1 MTSDA
6 AAAQGGGTPG
16 PGTPKQERPSL
27 WKAYTAASGLIGTAG
42 ALAGFTGKTGFG
54 AIFIVVIAFIAIT
67 VIILGFMAVYSYVK
81 TNTTVRNRQVHITI
95 PLAVGVSLALLAA
108 GTGVAYGAAQHKQ
121 PPISIPPPT
130 STPASSGAPHTS
142 ASPPGT
148 PPASVPATQ
157 SATHEPTEPS
167 LTLTDPNS
175 TNVVSE
181 AFSPDGET
189 VAVADVNGGAFLY
202 STATGDYL
210 SALYSPNHQ
219 SLWSVAFS
227 QNGTMLAIG
236 TGRNNHWDDGS
247 VYLWTTGAAPKLVAS
262 LKDPEGGLVG
272 AAAFSPNGRF
282 LVWSDNQGAV
292 YVYNIAA
299 RTTQTL
305 QPIAKG
311 AGYGVDGLVFSPSG
325 GLLAGSGSNGTTYVW
340 TVGTWKPFG
349 GSLSG
354 PNNQS
359 ANGLAFSPDGTMLA
373 VADSTGTVDLWSLA
387 SGQVSKVFRAP
398 SGAALQ
404 DVVFTPDGAALIA
417 TASSGSNPHAS
428 TICAWNVATT
438 RLIGRPLQDPVTDG
452 LDRLAISPNGKT
464 LAVGDGNAHTY
475 LWNLNWLG

>member
-1 MTSDA
+1 M
-6 AAAQGGGTPG
+6 
-16 PGTPKQERPSL
+16 
-27 WKAYTAASGLIGTAG
+27 WKAYTITSGVIGPAG
-42 ALAGFTGKTGFG
+42 GLVAFTGKTGFG
-54 AIFIVVIAFIAIT
+54 AVFIVAIALVAA
-67 VIILGFMAVYSYVK
+67 VVVVLGCMAGYSYIK
-81 TNTTVRNRQVHITI
+81 SNTSAPNRQLHFTI
-95 PLAVGVSLALLAA
+95 PLAVGLSLALLAA
-108 GTGVAYGAAQHKQ
+108 GTGVAYAAAQHRS
-121 PPISIPPPT
+121 PPGSIPPPT
-130 STPASSGAPHTS
+130 SAPPSSGAPHSITPPPS
-142 ASPPGT
+142 TSPPSI
-148 PPASVPATQ
+148 PPPQPAPQ
-157 SATHEPTEPS
+157 EPTGPS

-181 AFSPDGET
+181 AFSPDGGT
-189 VAVADVNGGAFLY
+189 VAAADVNGGAFLY
-202 STATGDYL
+202 STATGAYL

-227 QNGTMLAIG
+227 QSGTMLAIG

-247 VYLWTTGAAPKLVAS
+247 VYLWTTGAAPKLIAS

-272 AAAFSPNGRF
+272 AVAFSPNNQY

-311 AGYGVDGLVFSPSG
+311 AGYGVNGLVFSRSG
-325 GLLAGSGSNGTTYVW
+325 GLLAGSGANGAAYVW

-349 GSLSG
+349 SPLYG

-359 ANGLAFSPDGTMLA
+359 ASGLAFSPDAAMLA
-373 VADSTGTVDLWSLA
+373 VADSSGTVDLWSLA
-387 SGQVSKVFRAP
+387 SGTVSKVFRAP
-398 SGAALQ
+398 SGAAMQ
-404 DVVFTPDGAALIA
+404 DVVFTPDGGALIA
-417 TASSGSNPHAS
+417 TASSGSSPHAS

-438 RLIGRPLQDPVTDG
+438 RLIGKPLQDPVTDG